1 MGLLPLSLL
10 THKKTASV
18 VAVLFYQLHFDSL
31 PYMNVSFD
39 SEMSLPESVSR
50 KEGEIGAAR
59 RSFLSPKV

>member
-1 MGLLPLSLL
+1 MWLLLLALL

-39 SEMSLPESVSR
+39 DEMSLPESVAPQA
-50 KEGEIGAAR
+50 G
-59 RSFLSPKV
+59 